1 MDTQNRDSFDI
12 EVAKKVASTIAC
24 LYGAWTEIKRTEKA
38 LLLKKFWKALIDPK
52 ILKDRKR
59 IEVILFLEGDFLKD
73 GPQSRTKKMMMKR
86 IQESISAKL
95 EWLNCKVFVV
105 DSNTYKKAMFELQ

>member
-1 MDTQNRDSFDI
+1 M
-12 EVAKKVASTIAC
+12 
-24 LYGAWTEIKRTEKA
+24 
-38 LLLKKFWKALIDPK
+38 
-52 ILKDRKR
+52 
-59 IEVILFLEGDFLKD
+59 FLEGDFLKD